1 MWKPLQRIFDVKN
14 LQNQLSILKI
24 REHDLHV
31 TTQAL
36 TNALTGLDETDNTHY
51 VGSKYR
57 TYDTQV
63 TELSKK
69 YAGTAEW
76 GALTAKNIID
86 VRTAFI
92 TGTGVIAKVRE
103 GYVGDAKRELE
114 FIRRFMRF
122 NEIDGKKPQLWG
134 TEAEIEGKVLLRL
147 KPILDPLDNAGNI
160 RVTHT
165 PWRYYKYEILPDEP
179 NFDRFLRAYFV
190 GGAAAA
196 NSQIPGANTT
206 TPVTSF
212 DLTEPYFIYARF
224 GGNPYEVNLTPP
236 KTAFVLRHV
245 EDLDKELW
253 DWRKIN
259 HLFAAPT
266 PWFDCEDVDEARRL
280 DTLITGKNW
289 RIGKAIVTA
298 KTKFELVCAKGEGYE
313 SIRKAIESDIQVISG
328 TTGVPVH
335 FLGHPELLS
344 NRSTADTLLQLIE
357 LSTDKER
364 DTWEATYTELFR
376 KSMLL
381 FNDSFSNNLNPDAVV
396 AHLPVTSTANLVF
409 VEKVYLPMYLAGALS
424 LETLLSYLTDVN
436 LPAEVERVKAAQAEK
451 EEKEAV
457 RMEATAKLAMEQ
469 KNATMA
475 QGRPSGNGRQ

>member
-1 MWKPLQRIFDVKN
+1 MMWKPLQRILDVNN
-14 LQNQLSILKI
+14 LQNQVSILKT

-31 TTQAL
+31 TAQAL
-36 TNALTGLDETDNTHY
+36 TNALTGLDETDNAHY
-51 VGSKYR
+51 TGSKYR
-57 TYDTQV
+57 TYDSQV
-63 TELSKK
+63 TELAKK
-69 YAGTAEW
+69 YAGTADW
-76 GALTAKNIID
+76 GALTARNIID

-103 GYVGDAKRELE
+103 GYSGDAKRELE

-147 KPILDPLDNAGNI
+147 KPVIDPLDSLGNI

-165 PWRYYKYEILPDEP
+165 PWRYYRYEILPDEP
-179 NFDRFLRAYFV
+179 NFDHFLRAYFV
-190 GGAAAA
+190 GGGAAAS
-196 NSQIPGANTT
+196 SQIPGANTNP
-206 TPVTSF
+206 PVTSF
-212 DLTEPYFIYARF
+212 NLTEPTFVYARF

-266 PWFDCEDVDEARRL
+266 PWFNCEDADEARRL
-280 DTLITGKNW
+280 DTQLTQKNW
-289 RIGKAIVTA
+289 RIGKALVTA
-298 KTKFELVCAKGEGYE
+298 ATEFSLVCSTGEGYE

-364 DTWEATYTELFR
+364 DIWEATYTELFR
-376 KSMLL
+376 KSMVM
-381 FNDSFSNNLNPDAVV
+381 FNDSFSNNLNPDAIV

-409 VEKVYLPMYLAGALS
+409 VEKVYLPMYMAGALS

-436 LPAEVERVKAAQAEK
+436 LPAEIKRVKAAQAEQEAK
-451 EEKEAV
+451 DAEKL
-457 RMEATAKLAMEQ
+457 KLIAEQ
-469 KNATMA
+469 KNATVDK
-475 QGRPSGNGRQ
+475 GRTSGNGGK

>member
-1 MWKPLQRIFDVKN
+1 MWKPLQRILDVN
-14 LQNQLSILKI
+14 HLQTQLSTLKT

-31 TTQAL
+31 TVQAL
-36 TNALTGLDETDNTHY
+36 TNTLTGLEETDSAHY
-51 VGSKYR
+51 IGSKYR
-57 TYDTQV
+57 TYDSQV
-63 TELSKK
+63 TELAKK
-69 YAGTAEW
+69 YDGTADW

-92 TGTGVIAKVRE
+92 TGTGVVAKVRE
-103 GYVGDAKRELE
+103 GFDGDAKRELE

-147 KPILDPLDNAGNI
+147 KPVIDPIDSGGNI
-160 RVTHT
+160 RVIHT
-165 PWRYYKYEILPDEP
+165 PWRYYKYEILPNEP
-179 NFDRFLRAYFV
+179 DFDHFIRAYYAGSATV
-190 GGAAAA
+190 AA
-196 NSQIPGANTT
+196 SQIPGAST
-206 TPVTSF
+206 TPPITAF
-212 DLTEPYFIYARF
+212 NLTEPYFVYARF
-224 GGNPYEVNLTPP
+224 GGNPYKVNLTPP

-266 PWFDCEDVDEARRL
+266 PWFNCEDPDVARQL
-280 DTLITGKNW
+280 NEHITQKNW

-298 KTKFELVCAKGEGYE
+298 HTEFDLVCAKGEGYE

-364 DTWEATYTELFR
+364 DIWEATYTELFR
-376 KSMLL
+376 KSMVM
-381 FNDSFSNNLNPDAVV
+381 FNDSFSNNLDPDAIV

-436 LPAEVERVKAAQAEK
+436 LPAEVERVKVAQEEK
-451 EEKEAV
+451 EEKEAAKT
-457 RMEATAKLAMEQ
+457 EAAVKLATEQ
-469 KNATMA
+469 KNATVA
-475 QGRPSGNGRQ
+475 QS